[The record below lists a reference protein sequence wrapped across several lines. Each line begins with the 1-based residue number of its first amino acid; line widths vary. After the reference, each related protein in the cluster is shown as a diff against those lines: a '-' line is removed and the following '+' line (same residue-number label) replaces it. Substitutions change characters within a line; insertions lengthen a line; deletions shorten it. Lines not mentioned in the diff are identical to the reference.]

1 VLVQVDD
8 DQAAIGRFLPAAIGI
23 QGDTKAM
30 ADALVAELDR
40 RGHQSQGVRND
51 RTRDAI
57 ASHQD
62 SADVINKSTADLI
75 DPRMLMLSLNGKLPR
90 DRILCV
96 DAGQQARFAIRY
108 LHTREPRH
116 LVYSVDFGALG
127 LGFGTAAGAA
137 VANPGRLVVLAVG
150 DGGAMMALGD
160 LESLVRLQLPVL
172 VVITNDEAY
181 GAEVNAFADLGL
193 DTKLA
198 QTPCPSFETMA
209 RAVGARAATIRQVTD
224 LAAVTHWLE
233 ERPALPLVLDCRVN
247 PAVRTD

>member
-1 VLVQVDD
+1 
-8 DQAAIGRFLPAAIGI
+8 
-23 QGDTKAM
+23 
-30 ADALVAELDR
+30 
-40 RGHQSQGVRND
+40 
-51 RTRDAI
+51 
-57 ASHQD
+57 
-62 SADVINKSTADLI
+62 
-75 DPRMLMLSLNGKLPR
+75 
-90 DRILCV
+90 
-96 DAGQQARFAIRY
+96 
-108 LHTREPRH
+108 
-116 LVYSVDFGALG
+116 VYSVDFGALG

-172 VVITNDEAY
+172 VVISNDEAY

-193 DTKLA
+193 DTTLA